1 MALARVRVIPVE
13 FKQEPGTEV
22 RVGRGALRKE
32 VEVEWKRRY
41 VPVFSFIT
49 FYNNGIMLV
58 TMQAYSTI

>member
-1 MALARVRVIPVE
+1 VIPVE

-32 VEVEWKRRY
+32 AEVEWKRKY
-41 VPVFSFIT
+41 VPVIYFIT

-58 TMQAYSTI
+58 TIKAYRTI